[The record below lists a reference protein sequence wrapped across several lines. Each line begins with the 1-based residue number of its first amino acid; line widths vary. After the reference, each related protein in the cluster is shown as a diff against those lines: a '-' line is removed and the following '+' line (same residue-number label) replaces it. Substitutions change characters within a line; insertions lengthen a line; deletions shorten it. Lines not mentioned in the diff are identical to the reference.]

1 MLLSTW
7 QRHVPPPRIL
17 VTFPLW
23 GNLPNH
29 QAKHHP
35 QHVMIKIIHVASANC
50 HDRWWVSPT
59 HHLLHS
65 SPYLFLSQGGKGPR
79 WPNEWSF
86 SHNRKKAIQPA
97 LPCCCFLFS
106 CVVAALL
113 SKGSARKDTDPFS
126 HCWVRR
132 KQRLGRFWGT
142 MMAVRAWLLD
152 VLNPLQEMQ
161 CWFWSDETVGCL
173 TPPWFYSPLGE
184 TNNGAPPLAV
194 HVAVAYLKSCHV
206 CQLSSHDNNLDSA
219 FIRWRSVR

>member
-1 MLLSTW
+1 MWEGLRSRLYTLPLRIATTGDGSLL
-7 QRHVPPPRIL
+7 L
-17 VTFPLW
+17 
-23 GNLPNH
+23 
-29 QAKHHP
+29 
-35 QHVMIKIIHVASANC
+35 IIFSIRTPIFSC
-50 HDRWWVSPT
+50 P
-59 HHLLHS
+59 
-65 SPYLFLSQGGKGPR
+65 KGLG
-79 WPNEWSF
+79 WPKEWSF
-86 SHNRKKAIQPA
+86 SHNRKKAIHPA

-106 CVVAALL
+106 CVVEALL

-206 CQLSSHDNNLDSA
+206 CQLMELS
-219 FIRWRSVR
+219 